1 MALEQLVV
9 FKSKKPRQQCFGFD
23 FLIEDMNKDLAIV
36 WGSEK
41 MKTSRPCQLFLF
53 GV

>member
-1 MALEQLVV
+1 MALEQLIF

-23 FLIEDMNKDLAIV
+23 FLVEEMNKDLAIV
-36 WGSEK
+36 WASEK
-41 MKTSRPCQLFLF
+41 VKASWPCQLFLF

>member
-1 MALEQLVV
+1 MALEQLIF

-23 FLIEDMNKDLAIV
+23 FLVQDMNKDLAIV
-36 WGSEK
+36 WASEK